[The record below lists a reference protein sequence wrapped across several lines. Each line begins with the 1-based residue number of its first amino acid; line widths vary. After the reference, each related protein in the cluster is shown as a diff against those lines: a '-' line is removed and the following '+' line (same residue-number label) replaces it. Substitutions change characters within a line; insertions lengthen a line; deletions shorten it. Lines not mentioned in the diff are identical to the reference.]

1 MKEVFTHM
9 LIPKESVGFLPGLGG
24 ICLFLCTSFLVYAQE
39 RAVPGESGQSLTV
52 LVKITSVDATT
63 NAGGK
68 HPTCLS

>member
-39 RAVPGESGQSLTV
+39 RAVPGESGQTA
-52 LVKITSVDATT
+52 LVKITAVDATT
-63 NAGGK
+63 SAGGK
-68 HPTCLS
+68 HLTCLS